1 MTSQRFNKTSERKKG
16 IIKAAMQVFSEKG
29 YAQTS
34 MRDIARTMGVSL
46 GLCYRYFDSKQI
58 LFNTA
63 IDLYIE
69 ECCNSYLAILHD
81 STITIKDK
89 IDALFTSI
97 GDEHSNMQYYD
108 FFHRVE
114 NEELHEQLSIKLCK
128 YMYPHLLEAVK
139 KAIAAKEIYIENP
152 EALISFIIYGQVG
165 LLSKSNIDH
174 HEVAKLLNQYV
185 NQLMKFNP

>member
-1 MTSQRFNKTSERKKG
+1 MTSQRFNKTIERKKET
-16 IIKAAMQVFSEKG
+16 IKAAMQLFSEKG

>member
-1 MTSQRFNKTSERKKG
+1 MTSQRFNKTIERKKE
-16 IIKAAMQVFSEKG
+16 IIKAAMQLFSEKG

-114 NEELHEQLSIKLCK
+114 NEELDEQLSIKLCK

>member
-1 MTSQRFNKTSERKKG
+1 MTSQRFNKTIERKKE
-16 IIKAAMQVFSEKG
+16 IIKAAMQLFSEKG

-185 NQLMKFNP
+185 NQLMKINP

>member
-1 MTSQRFNKTSERKKG
+1 MTSQRFNKTIERKKD
-16 IIKAAMQVFSEKG
+16 IIKAAMQLFSEKG